1 MSNLFVV
8 EMERDC
14 GSRYWSRPM
23 PESEVDAY
31 ISKMESLGDHF
42 SDCDVAGGSRYVC
55 PNSLMKAL

>member
-1 MSNLFVV
+1 MSDMSVV
-8 EMERDC
+8 EMERED

-42 SDCDVAGGSRYVC
+42 SDIDAAAENV
-55 PNSLMKAL
+55 